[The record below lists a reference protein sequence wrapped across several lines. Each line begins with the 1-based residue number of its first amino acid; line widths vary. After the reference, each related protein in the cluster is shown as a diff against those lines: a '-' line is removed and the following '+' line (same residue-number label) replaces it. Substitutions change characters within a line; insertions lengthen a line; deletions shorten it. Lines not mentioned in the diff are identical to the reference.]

1 MDYKIKSRLMFG
13 VVFILGGILG
23 YVVKDMVA
31 KSPYDQIRL
40 LRSKGG
46 IVHRFENILNLT
58 EEQKKELKPILENH
72 ENKIME
78 IAKKSREEIRETMD
92 TFKQELKPYLSDE
105 QIKLL
110 TEEFNFKIPLP
121 PDSEGRAKFLKE
133 RLNLTDAQFEKVKE
147 IYLKEEE
154 KIRSNAPEFPEENS
168 GKPFEQI
175 EKIIEESKKEILKIL
190 DDNQKEEFKKIE
202 AERGKGIGGFI
213 IRGGKQEEE

>member
-72 ENKIME
+72 EKRIME
-78 IAKKSREEIRETMD
+78 IAEKSREEIRETMD
-92 TFKQELKPYLSDE
+92 SFEQELKPYLSDE

-110 TEEFNFKIPLP
+110 TEEFNFKIPFP

-154 KIRSNAPEFPEENS
+154 KIRSNAPEFPEENG

-175 EKIIEESKKEILKIL
+175 EKIIEETKKEILKIL
-190 DDNQKEEFKKIE
+190 DDNQKEEFKRIE
-202 AERGKGIGGFI
+202 AERGKGFGFLIGG
-213 IRGGKQEEE
+213 GKPAGE